1 MAYMYFIWI
10 KKRDK
15 YRGNTAFKPTI
26 TTLTPTQLNMLN
38 IEVKTLYNHDIK
50 TPVPHTGIF
59 Q

>member
-38 IEVKTLYNHDIK
+38 IRSENVI
-50 TPVPHTGIF
+50 
-59 Q
+59 